1 MNDLEP
7 VHDFH
12 SNLANQILLVL
23 SLEKSDARLARDCLA
38 LADASVMRTALSRAN
53 PDRQA
58 REMWRLRDVLSH
70 LEAVRQGWN

>member
-12 SNLANQILLVL
+12 SNLANLILLVL
-23 SLEKSDARLARDCLA
+23 SLEKCDSRLARDCLA
-38 LADASVMRTALSRAN
+38 LADMSVLRTALRRAN
-53 PDRQA
+53 PDHQA

-70 LEAVRQGWN
+70 LEAVGKGWN